1 MSGRT
6 AKLRR
11 KTGLERRGGRVE
23 LDARRRRQEAIR
35 QPDALYA
42 QLPPLECKGLCHD
55 TCTSVDASELER
67 ERMREAR
74 PGVELPTFEE
84 GREAFRRGEIPRC
97 PMLGPLNTCTV
108 YDVRPLI
115 CRAFG
120 MVYDSDLLNP
130 AHTQPM
136 MCDHGCIPDGTIT
149 RAQLF
154 RHLRQIEALS
164 QEVTGVSRIPPG
176 GFTA

>member
-11 KTGLERRGGRVE
+11 KTGLERRRRVE
-23 LDARRRRQEAIR
+23 LDARQEAI
-35 QPDALYA
+35 QQLDALYA

-97 PMLGPLNTCTV
+97 PMLGPLN
-108 YDVRPLI
+108 
-115 CRAFG
+115 
-120 MVYDSDLLNP
+120 
-130 AHTQPM
+130 
-136 MCDHGCIPDGTIT
+136 GCIPDGTIT

-176 GFTA
+176 GFVP